1 MRNKNLFFFLVACSA
16 VFLFASCQKA
26 GISPELKPASSTT
39 TSMDKLTAENGNNP
53 DELVLQNAAA
63 VSSTSYLYTESNAVS
78 GNTIIGFTQ
87 KSDGSLINRNEYA
100 SGGYGSGAGL
110 GSQGALCISRDMNL
124 LFAVNAGSSTISS
137 FRIRPNGSLQLLF
150 TLSSN
155 GLLPRSLTL
164 YGNLLY
170 VLNEQS
176 SAICGFTVEPNGFFT
191 KIKGSE
197 HSLSGL
203 NVDAPQISF
212 QPDGKALYVTEK
224 ATNLIDKFTV
234 DNAGAITSVTYTMS
248 TGVTPFSFDY
258 SWRAKAMI
266 VTNAANGFSGAGS
279 CTSYK
284 TNGSGGLKAV
294 NGAVGNFETSPC
306 WVATAKY
313 GSFAF
318 VSNTGTNNISSYYI
332 DTDGALTLLKPV
344 AGQDGTKPIDI
355 VVSEDNRY
363 VYNLNSGSH
372 TLSEYK
378 RMPAGAIELIGTATT
393 LPDYA
398 AGLVSY

>member
-1 MRNKNLFFFLVACSA
+1 MRPKNLFFFLAACSA
-16 VFLFASCQKA
+16 VCMLASCHKA
-26 GISPELKPASSTT
+26 DNSLTKQPASLTT
-39 TSMDKLTAENGNNP
+39 TSMDIMTSENGNNP
-53 DELVLQNAAA
+53 DELVLQNESA
-63 VSSTSYLYTESNAVS
+63 VSSANYLYTESNALG
-78 GNTIIGFTQ
+78 GNIIIGFTQ

-100 SGGYGSGAGL
+100 SGGYGSGEGL

-124 LFAVNAGSSTISS
+124 LFAVNAGSSTITS

-155 GLLPRSLTL
+155 GLLPRSLTM

-176 SAICGFTVEPNGFFT
+176 STISGFTVEPNGFFS
-191 KIKGSE
+191 KIKGAE
-197 HSLSGL
+197 HSLSGFD
-203 NVDAPQISF
+203 VDAPQISF

-224 ATNLIDKFTV
+224 ATNLIDKFNV
-234 DNAGAITSVTYTMS
+234 DNTGAITSATFTTS
-248 TGVTPFSFDY
+248 TGITPFGFDY
-258 SWRAKAMI
+258 SLRAKAMI

-284 TNGSGGLKAV
+284 INGSGDLKAV
-294 NGAVGNFETSPC
+294 NGVGNFETSPC
-306 WVATAKY
+306 WLATTEY

-318 VSNTGTNNISSYYI
+318 VSNTGSNNISSYYI

-344 AGQDGTKPIDI
+344 AAQNGTKPIDI

-363 VYNLNSGSH
+363 VYNINSGSH
-372 TLSEYK
+372 TISEYK
-378 RMPAGAIELIGTATT
+378 RMPAGVIELVGNVTT

-398 AGLVSY
+398 VGLVSY